1 MAHMTGTTRSIY
13 APSFDSEELMPDADI
28 PKLTH
33 LGKER
38 PRIRKAHFAK
48 RPVIA
53 CETLLADDVVDDDV
67 GLNLSVA
74 PPPEKPLP

>member
-53 CETLLADDVVDDDV
+53 CESLLFDDAVDDDAGV
-67 GLNLSVA
+67 IQLAA
-74 PPPEKPLP
+74 PPPEKTVP